1 TRLVVFVLALFGIYL
16 LNGLVGMRRAYVTSW
31 VNESVLIRLQ
41 EQMFAS
47 LQRLS
52 HDFYSRAKV
61 GDLMSRLSNDLDL
74 VGQAMAQV
82 VGVGVYQALTL
93 VAAAVTVLALSPLL
107 GALVIVSIPVF
118 TASYFLLR
126 ARFQEASYEV
136 QRL

>member
-1 TRLVVFVLALFGIYL
+1 EAFVLMVFGLSYALALPLSAKYFVDTVIPHRDTTRLVVFVLALFAIYL

-93 VAAAVTVLALSPLL
+93 VAAAVTVL
-107 GALVIVSIPVF
+107 
-118 TASYFLLR
+118 
-126 ARFQEASYEV
+126 
-136 QRL
+136 